1 MINFLQIL
9 NKDKEVIQIIDVAN
23 SIIWHSSY
31 YGVGD
36 FEIYTKLTP
45 EIVENAVIGNY
56 IRREDESE
64 IGIIENI
71 TVTFS
76 LESGYMVTVSG
87 RMLKSILDRRVVYNL
102 SENLNLPTIFPENT
116 TVESAARQ
124 LVYNNAISCVFDS
137 NRNMTELVLG
147 ELKNLPK
154 IIVDEDGNAA
164 QKQVATENLLES
176 TDALL
181 KEYEYGSRITLRSS
195 DGKFVYEVYEGADRS
210 FDNNVGNMPVVFST
224 DFDNLN
230 GCEYQMSDTLLKNGA
245 IIGGSGED
253 ADRFFSK
260 VSEGKSGLELR
271 EIFIDASSI
280 NRTYYEEGNS
290 EEQTYSDE
298 VYSEMLEQ
306 QAQKAMNTLTET
318 ELFGGNI
325 NVNSTTFIYKKD
337 YFLGDVV
344 SIQDNV
350 LNKYANVRIAEVTE
364 VQDEN
369 GYRIDINF
377 ESEE

>member
-298 VYSEMLEQ
+298 V
-306 QAQKAMNTLTET
+306 
-318 ELFGGNI
+318 
-325 NVNSTTFIYKKD
+325 
-337 YFLGDVV
+337 
-344 SIQDNV
+344 
-350 LNKYANVRIAEVTE
+350 
-364 VQDEN
+364 
-369 GYRIDINF
+369 
-377 ESEE
+377 